1 MMNVK
6 LKFTDDAL
14 SAIARLSVERKS
26 GARGLR
32 SIIENTMLDI
42 MYDIPSRHDVQE
54 CVITEE
60 VVINGGQPLL
70 LFEPKSET
78 A

>member
-1 MMNVK
+1 MNVN

-42 MYDIPSRHDVQE
+42 MFEIPSRHDVQE

-60 VVINGGQPLL
+60 VVINREQPIL
-70 LFEPKSET
+70 LFETKSET